1 MHDGL
6 GKMLMNTVYDM
17 LLQRRAQGK
26 KSLAVLIDPDKTGH
40 LDELLLQAKNS
51 PPDFFFVGGSLLS
64 EGNLVQC
71 IHRLK
76 SIPGIPVVLFPGNA
90 MQICADADA
99 LLLLSVISG
108 RNPDLLI
115 GRHVL
120 AAPLLKQS
128 GLELIPTGYI
138 LVESG
143 AATTVSYIT
152 NTQPVPR
159 DKNPIA
165 ACTAMAGE
173 QLGLKLIYLE
183 AGSGA
188 QQPVPVPMVD
198 AVRRSIDVPLIVGG
212 GLRTAAE
219 ISERF
224 NAGADLIVT
233 GNILEQSPGLLP
245 GFCAAAHASST

>member
-1 MHDGL
+1 
-6 GKMLMNTVYDM
+6 MNTVYNI

-26 KSLAVLIDPDKTGH
+26 KSLAVLVDPDKTAH
-40 LDELLLQAKNS
+40 LAELLHHAKNS

-64 EGNLVQC
+64 EGNLAPC
-71 IHRLK
+71 IRQLK
-76 SIPGIPVVLFPGNA
+76 SIPGVPVVLFPGSA
-90 MQICADADA
+90 MQVCADADA

-120 AAPLLKQS
+120 AAPMLKQS

-188 QQPVPVPMVD
+188 QQPVPVSMVE
-198 AVRRSIDVPLIVGG
+198 AVRRSVSVPVITGG

-219 ISERF
+219 IGERF
-224 NAGADLIVT
+224 DAGADLIVT

-245 GFCAAAHASST
+245 EFCAAAHATST